1 MRLRR
6 RQGPRPP
13 GVTERGPAR
22 PNHSHARAPGALAR
36 TTPSALA
43 DLLAIVRQVLVWPT
57 RLWLAAAQ
65 MAGEFVLS
73 VWEVVVLPPLELGLR
88 ALRAV
93 LRVAERQVTPARGLA
108 VAALAA
114 TIALGASQFRDYRA
128 VEIGAPQY
136 RAVENVA
143 PAPEADPQSPRSAH
157 GVAMFAIAIAA
168 LFVTAFAL
176 GRNWRLARLLTVLGM
191 AAILICLLVDAPQ
204 GLREGSFAIRYEG
217 AKAILLAGFWAQLW
231 SAVTLAVVGPLL
243 AAQLRSERAARHPH
257 QARRLGRSAVASPF
271 PAPQRSS
278 GVECAAT

>member
-1 MRLRR
+1 MRR
-6 RQGPRPP
+6 RRRNRHRLPGAHESAAGRPMDSAPRVPQA
-13 GVTERGPAR
+13 RAR
-22 PNHSHARAPGALAR
+22 PVLSSPAHLV
-36 TTPSALA
+36 
-43 DLLAIVRQVLVWPT
+43 AIAHQILVWPW
-57 RLWLAAAQ
+57 RLWLGAAEV
-65 MAGEFVLS
+65 AGRFVLRAWQA
-73 VWEVVVLPPLELGLR
+73 VGLPLVELGLG
-88 ALRAV
+88 ALRGA
-93 LRVAERQVTPARGLA
+93 LRFSEREVTPARGLA

-114 TIALGASQFRDYRA
+114 TIALGASQFSDYRA

-176 GRNWRLARLLTVLGM
+176 ARNWRLARLLTVLGM

-217 AKAILLAGFWAQLW
+217 AKAILLAGFWALLW

-257 QARRLGRSAVASPF
+257 QTRRPGRSAVASPF
-271 PAPQRSS
+271 PAPQPSS
-278 GVECAAT
+278 GVEGAAT